1 MLSFVQD
8 TSYLGEQSY
17 PIMKVIFLP
26 LFKKSSRDWIKTYP
40 PPALYL
46 HVQSPLNFFFLFD
59 RKLQISFCRLGDSVR
74 PEPILFFQSTAWL
87 GCCRELS
94 CIAV

>member
-46 HVQSPLNFFFLFD
+46 HVQSPLNFFFFL
-59 RKLQISFCRLGDSVR
+59 IENYRLVFADWV
-74 PEPILFFQSTAWL
+74 IL
-87 GCCRELS
+87 
-94 CIAV
+94 